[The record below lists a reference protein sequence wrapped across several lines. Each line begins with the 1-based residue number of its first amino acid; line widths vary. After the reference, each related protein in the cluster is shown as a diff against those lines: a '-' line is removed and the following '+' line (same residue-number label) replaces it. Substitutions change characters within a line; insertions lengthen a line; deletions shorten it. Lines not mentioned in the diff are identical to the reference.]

1 MKFFETSKYHSFKKS
16 TYITLRWIGIIGQL
30 IAVNFVYLFLNSS
43 FEFITSNLVIF
54 LGILSNLYLI
64 FIYKK
69 TQLSDRSAFI
79 FLLIDILQ
87 LGVLL
92 YLSGGITNPFVI
104 FILIPSVFSSSNLSL
119 RTNTLLV
126 ILTIIIIVFLT
137 FNYQD
142 LPINLNS
149 DFHNNHYFYYS
160 IPVSLIIA
168 LVFLNY
174 FAMTFGTQSRLR
186 KEALGKME
194 EVMAKEHELL
204 SLGGQAAAAAHSLG
218 TPLSTITIISHDL
231 MKQFKGQ
238 KDIEK
243 DIELLIPIRD
253 NITVFS
259 IGDEHKIIEKDNFT
273 EIIWKNNSFLD
284 LFKQS
289 SLQDYSKGVI
299 DSSNNLFIRFLSWI
313 RVNFFYPD
321 ARLSNLN
328 KIESFLIDY
337 IERKDINLMITTSP
351 PHSIQLLGKRIKNVI
366 NLKGKIIQIKN
377 IQKNQYVGYNR
388 TYKTKTKIKVAIIG
402 LGYEDGIPR
411 SLSNKGYVY
420 FKKNRFKI
428 IGRIS
433 MDTFTVDIS
442 KSSHDLNIGMYL
454 DIIND
459 QHKIDKF
466 AKLCKTIPN
475 EIMTSIGKRVYRK
488 YE

>member
-30 IAVNFVYLFLNSS
+30 IAVNFVYFFLNQN
-43 FEFITSNLVIF
+43 FDFVTSNLVIL
-54 LGILSNLYLI
+54 LGVFSNLYLI

-69 TQLSDRSAFI
+69 TQLSDRSAFL

-119 RTNTLLV
+119 KTNTLLV
-126 ILTIIIIVFLT
+126 ILTIIIIIFLT
-137 FNYQD
+137 FSYQN

-160 IPVSLIIA
+160 IPISLIIA
-168 LVFLNY
+168 MVFLNY

-243 DIELLIPIRD
+243 DIELLNSQVDRCNEILKRLTLNP
-253 NITVFS
+253 VEE
-259 IGDEHKIIEKDNFT
+259 DEF
-273 EIIWKNNSFLD
+273 
-284 LFKQS
+284 
-289 SLQDYSKGVI
+289 I
-299 DSSNNLFIRFLSWI
+299 D
-313 RVNFFYPD
+313 
-321 ARLSNLN
+321 
-328 KIESFLIDY
+328 
-337 IERKDINLMITTSP
+337 KDINIRDYLGEIISSFKEISKKEFIFNFDQDSNPKKITK
-351 PHSIQLLGKRIKNVI
+351 SIEIVYGLRNFIGNANKFAKNTIFI
-366 NLKGKIIQIKN
+366 NLKSDSEITEITIEDDGDGYPRDIISKIGEPYLKSN
-377 IQKNQYVGYNR
+377 YSKDNS
-388 TYKTKTKIKVAIIG
+388 KEG
-402 LGYEDGIPR
+402 LGLGLFIGKTLLEKNFASVNCRNSKTRRGAEVNI
-411 SLSNKGYVY
+411 KW
-420 FKKNRFKI
+420 KNRALF
-428 IGRIS
+428 
-433 MDTFTVDIS
+433 
-442 KSSHDLNIGMYL
+442 NI
-454 DIIND
+454 
-459 QHKIDKF
+459 
-466 AKLCKTIPN
+466 
-475 EIMTSIGKRVYRK
+475 
-488 YE
+488 